1 MAGVTVTGAGHEA
14 GASLAE
20 LMGFRDELYPC
31 LTRRGDGLMGLADA
45 MLCKPG
51 PVDSPVELC
60 MEPEFGRGHGSVF
73 DCLNGGRIDFAALRA
88 AQIAVLPP
96 PLAGQPMMF
105 AIDQTPLA
113 RPDARYA
120 DQMTMVQV
128 RGKGGDAFL
137 PGWKYSIAV
146 GLSWGSSSWVSP
158 VEARRLKPGDDDTQ
172 VTVAQVNDLCD
183 GLAAAGRWKPGD
195 PPPLICLDSGNSS
208 TAITHGLEG
217 RDVQLVIRLKS
228 NRSFRG
234 RPGPRMPG
242 RQGPARRHGERLE
255 LKAGGQRSVPDLH
268 LVRQSDRYGEMQI
281 TAWRHMHQEL
291 DRSGSFRDW
300 PRGQD
305 LPVVE
310 GTVVRMKVEH
320 LPGGRK
326 ADKDM
331 WLWIAGPSEPD
342 AGLAGLAWKA
352 YLRRFDQEHFHR
364 FGKVYLGM
372 DRAHLASAQA
382 TDRWVALALA
392 ACTQLRL
399 AAPLVP
405 DSSRPWHKKLQ
416 AGQVLSPYR
425 TRLGFPRLRP
435 RLGTPA
441 KPAKSVKPGPG
452 RPKGSKNRPK
462 PRQPVHRKGGSK
474 PVKVP
479 AAASQG
485 P

>member
-1 MAGVTVTGAGHEA
+1 MTSVQDRAADVEC
-14 GASLAE
+14 LAE
-20 LMGFRDELYPC
+20 LAGFRQELYRC
-31 LTRRGDGLMGLADA
+31 FTRRGDALMGLSDA
-45 MLCKPG
+45 MLCRSG

-128 RGKGGDAFL
+128 RGKGPDSFL
-137 PGWKYSIAV
+137 PGWKYSIVA
-146 GLSWGSSSWVSP
+146 GLHWGTSSWVDP
-158 VEARRLKPGDDDTQ
+158 VEARRLLPGDDDTQ
-172 VTVAQVNDLCD
+172 VTVAQIRDLLD
-183 GLAAAGRWKPGD
+183 GLEAAGRWKPGG

-208 TAITHGLEG
+208 TAITHALEG

-234 RPGPRMPG
+234 RPEPRQKG
-242 RQGPARRHGERLE
+242 QRGPAQRHGERLE
-255 LKAGGQRSVPDLH
+255 LKNGGQRPAPDLH
-268 LVRQSDRYGEMQI
+268 LVRQSDRYGQMQI

-291 DRSGSFRDW
+291 DRSGPFKDW
-300 PRGQD
+300 PKDQD

-310 GTVVRMKVEH
+310 GTVVRMKVER
-320 LPGGRK
+320 LPDGRK

-331 WLWIAGPSEPD
+331 WLWIAGPMEPD
-342 AGLAGLAWKA
+342 AGLVDLAWTA

-364 FGKVYLGM
+364 FSKVYLGM

-392 ACTQLRL
+392 AYTQLRL
-399 AAPLVP
+399 AAPVVP

-416 AGQVLSPYR
+416 AGEVLTPYR

-435 RLGTPA
+435 QLGTPA
-441 KPAKSVKPGPG
+441 KPAKSVKAGPG

-462 PRQPVHRKGGSK
+462 NRQPVHRKGNAK
-474 PVKVP
+474 PAKAP
-479 AAASQG
+479 SAASQA